1 MRHQRITKNSLVSI
15 SLLLFE
21 SIISEFVGS
30 TRHSTT
36 ATLTTYFALLAVLV
50 TLSFQWHGGK
60 ISPKFLK
67 LKHVD
72 DPYRSSRYPWVHRM
86 FRIVVAVSAIRTIS
100 ESSRRS
106 FLATAIMS
114 GIALL
119 LVGILEVLDDWNQW
133 TSSRTS

>member
-1 MRHQRITKNSLVSI
+1 MRHRRITRNSLVSI

-21 SIISEFVGS
+21 SIIAEFIGS

-50 TLSFQWHGGK
+50 ALSFKWHGGK
-60 ISPKFLK
+60 ISPRFLK
-67 LKHVD
+67 LKHMD
-72 DPYRSSRYPWVHRM
+72 APYRSSRSPWVNRM
-86 FRIVVAVSAIRTIS
+86 FHIVVAVSAIRIIS
-100 ESSRRS
+100 ESSRGS

-119 LVGILEVLDDWNQW
+119 LVGILEVLADWNQW